1 MGAALELLTGR
12 VTAPG
17 ATITALTANSGNSWT
32 IRNAPLEKKI
42 KLLQCWVDVQGTGTL
57 RIRSPNLHDSVQGLR
72 FATTVGYPCPLL
84 ADTMVQ
90 NLIPQDT
97 LTVELS
103 GSATAGDIELAALLI
118 WYEDLPGVAANF
130 ISPEEALG
138 KIEHV
143 FTVENTLSF
152 GTSGDYTG
160 EEHIATQFDLF
171 KANRNYALLGYTVT
185 TECLCV
191 RWRGSDVGN
200 LGIGGPGE
208 PDLREITRDWFVR
221 LSKSLGQPLI
231 PVFNSANRTA
241 ILVDGV
247 QDENAA
253 ATTVTSI
260 FALLKE

>member
-17 ATITALTANSGNSWT
+17 GTITALTANSGNSWT

-42 KLLQCWVDVQGTGTL
+42 KLLQCWVDVQAAGTL
-57 RIRSPNLHDSVQGLR
+57 RIRSPNLHDSVQGIR

-84 ADTMVQ
+84 ADYMIQ
-90 NLIPQDT
+90 DLISQDT

-103 GSATAGDIELAALLI
+103 GSATAGEIELAALLI
-118 WYEDLPGVAANF
+118 WYEDLPGISATF
-130 ISPEEALG
+130 ISPDEVMA

-143 FTVENTLSF
+143 FTVENTLAL

-160 EEHIATQFDLF
+160 EENIIAEFDLF

-185 TECLCV
+185 NECLCV

-208 PDLREITRDWFVR
+208 PDLREITRDWFIR

-231 PVFNSANRTA
+231 PVFNSANRTG
-241 ILVDGV
+241 ILIDGV
-247 QDENAA
+247 QDQTGTD
-253 ATTVTSI
+253 TTVTSI